1 MSDRAP
7 RITDFFLATRG
18 MPDDARRAELTR
30 RFPGLAPDERR
41 HSITIARELLRAE
54 AGEYFAGADALEIVR
69 QIGADR
75 RS

>member
-7 RITDFFLATRG
+7 RIADFFLATRG
-18 MPDDARRAELTR
+18 MPEDARRAELTY
-30 RFPGLAPDERR
+30 RFPGLAPDELRR
-41 HSITIARELLRAE
+41 SIAIAQELLCTE
-54 AGEYFAGADALEIVR
+54 AGEYFAGADALEFIR